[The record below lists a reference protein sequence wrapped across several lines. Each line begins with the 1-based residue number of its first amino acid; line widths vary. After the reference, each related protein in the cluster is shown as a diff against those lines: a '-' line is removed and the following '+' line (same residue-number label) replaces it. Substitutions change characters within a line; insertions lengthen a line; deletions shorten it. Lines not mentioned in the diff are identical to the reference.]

1 MRKWRENTLIDPSRH
16 SLFHKGVSG
25 LSPVFPI
32 VAPLIPRVNSVNQFN
47 IVNQVNSINHFN
59 SLNHVISVNSVN
71 SVNGVNSVKSAN
83 SYNIYS
89 GLAIKQKGLGCFL
102 FLVVL
107 SHVISLRVF
116 PNEVF
121 LTHRA
126 RKGTF
131 VMCS

>member
-1 MRKWRENTLIDPSRH
+1 
-16 SLFHKGVSG
+16 
-25 LSPVFPI
+25 

-59 SLNHVISVNSVN
+59 SLNHVISVNSAN
-71 SVNGVNSVKSAN
+71 SAN